1 MLANQLSQAAAI
13 IQHGGVIAYSTDT
26 VLGLGCDP
34 NNQAAV
40 EKILWLKHR
49 SIAKG
54 LILLVENM
62 HALGEFTQPLS
73 TEQTSDIAS
82 ISSTTPTTWLLPAKR
97 STPVWITGTHDRV
110 AIRIT
115 QHPIARKLCKMVGAI
130 VSTSANISD
139 YPTVINEQQ
148 LRDWFGPYLDYV
160 IIGTPGT
167 GVPSEI
173 RDVISGK
180 ILRHSNK

>member
-1 MLANQLSQAAAI
+1 MLANQLSQAATI
-13 IQHGGVIAYSTDT
+13 IQQGGVIAYSTDT

-34 NNQAAV
+34 NNQTAV

-49 SIAKG
+49 SIEKG
-54 LILLVENM
+54 LILLIESV
-62 HALGEFTQPLS
+62 HALEGYSEPLS
-73 TEQTSDIAS
+73 TKQTSEILS
-82 ISSTTPTTWLLPAKR
+82 TSSTTPTTWLLPAQR
-97 STPVWITGTHDRV
+97 LTPVWITGAHDRV

-115 QHPIARKLCKMVGAI
+115 QHPIASKLCKILGAV
-130 VSTSANISD
+130 VSTSANFSD
-139 YPTVINEQQ
+139 YPIAVNAKQ

-173 RDVISGK
+173 RDLISGK
-180 ILRHSNK
+180 ILRRSN